1 MNGAMLSADGRPIRR
16 GAYPE
21 LTWPAVIVGWLIGSI
36 LTVAIGYS
44 ALILGFSIEGNELA
58 AILGWGI
65 LRGIMRRS
73 SIIENNINQTLAVS
87 VNGASAGMMF
97 TIPALFI
104 LADQDPDRYAQARN
118 FSQLLM
124 VLSCIAGGI
133 LGICF
138 VIPLRKQMID
148 FNRLAY
154 PGGIAAAAIL
164 KSPGAGM
171 RKAVMLFG
179 ATLLSAAAFFWLAG
193 MFGEER
199 EGPLGRLLRLPA
211 YLNIT
216 FFLSLMTLGV
226 GFLSGKH
233 GLVFT
238 YGGFI
243 CYWVLAPLL
252 ANFGSPDVREMA
264 DPPRRMAFVD
274 QTNAGEVEKALRLVE
289 GLNPALAA
297 EVRAATDSDQIVAA
311 LQRERKRDWTPPFW
325 GEIVSKHSIYDYAA
339 AEKLVA
345 AADVLK
351 EAAEAAKL
359 RENADKEA
367 GGAAASPATSQASPA
382 PPTSAALEAAE
393 RALRVG
399 TGAGAALAS
408 QDALNKVRQLE
419 QDGFTGLHQAATLD
433 RLLDSE
439 GLPAETAQRLRE
451 ATGTEKRLIRAP
463 EELRVKQFRPIGI
476 GILIGAA
483 IGGIIAAFPL
493 VMSAIRSM
501 QDATK
506 KKSKSGGDELPVGL
520 LYGAVLA
527 AGVVLVLVARFA
539 VLDMPWW
546 RAALVAVLGVLWI
559 WIAGVIVSES
569 LGRTNW
575 SPLSGMTLIAVT
587 LLIVA
592 CTAGK
597 DPLPPLK
604 TVVVS
609 VIAGAAICVA
619 IAQAGGMMMDLKAG
633 YLVGAR
639 PRMQQYAQLAGTWL
653 GPLILIVLIGVLAK
667 QGFGEGKLAAP
678 QASALA
684 AVMNSL
690 IGGDAPNWRYTAGG
704 GIGLLL
710 AMSGLGGIGVQIG
723 LGFYLPFSVVLTY
736 SVGVALRM
744 IADRVMG
751 HRWIEAAGIP
761 LAAGLVVGESL
772 AHVGH
777 TFYHLLVKA

>member
-1 MNGAMLSADGRPIRR
+1 
-16 GAYPE
+16 
-21 LTWPAVIVGWLIGSI
+21 
-36 LTVAIGYS
+36 
-44 ALILGFSIEGNELA
+44 
-58 AILGWGI
+58 
-65 LRGIMRRS
+65 
-73 SIIENNINQTLAVS
+73 
-87 VNGASAGMMF
+87 
-97 TIPALFI
+97 
-104 LADQDPDRYAQARN
+104 
-118 FSQLLM
+118 
-124 VLSCIAGGI
+124 
-133 LGICF
+133 
-138 VIPLRKQMID
+138 
-148 FNRLAY
+148 
-154 PGGIAAAAIL
+154 
-164 KSPGAGM
+164 
-171 RKAVMLFG
+171 
-179 ATLLSAAAFFWLAG
+179 
-193 MFGEER
+193 
-199 EGPLGRLLRLPA
+199 
-211 YLNIT
+211 
-216 FFLSLMTLGV
+216 
-226 GFLSGKH
+226 
-233 GLVFT
+233 
-238 YGGFI
+238 
-243 CYWVLAPLL
+243 
-252 ANFGSPDVREMA
+252 
-264 DPPRRMAFVD
+264 
-274 QTNAGEVEKALRLVE
+274 
-289 GLNPALAA
+289 
-297 EVRAATDSDQIVAA
+297 
-311 LQRERKRDWTPPFW
+311 
-325 GEIVSKHSIYDYAA
+325 
-339 AEKLVA
+339 
-345 AADVLK
+345 
-351 EAAEAAKL
+351 
-359 RENADKEA
+359 
-367 GGAAASPATSQASPA
+367 
-382 PPTSAALEAAE
+382 
-393 RALRVG
+393 
-399 TGAGAALAS
+399 
-408 QDALNKVRQLE
+408 
-419 QDGFTGLHQAATLD
+419 
-433 RLLDSE
+433 
-439 GLPAETAQRLRE
+439 
-451 ATGTEKRLIRAP
+451 
-463 EELRVKQFRPIGI
+463 
-476 GILIGAA
+476 
-483 IGGIIAAFPL
+483 
-493 VMSAIRSM
+493 
-501 QDATK
+501 
-506 KKSKSGGDELPVGL
+506 
-520 LYGAVLA
+520 VLA